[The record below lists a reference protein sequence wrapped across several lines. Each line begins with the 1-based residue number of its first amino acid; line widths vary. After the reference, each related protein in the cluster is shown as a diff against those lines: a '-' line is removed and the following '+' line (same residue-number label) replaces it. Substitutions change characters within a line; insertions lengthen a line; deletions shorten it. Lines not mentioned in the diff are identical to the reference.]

1 MNVCVINTLL
11 PLPHTHRVTR
21 QIGSGHFGTVSI
33 GLWES
38 EVNPQPVEVAIKAVK
53 ACSDLERI
61 KLLQEAAIMGQFAHC
76 NVVRLLGVVT
86 VGEPVSGGTL

>member
-1 MNVCVINTLL
+1 MGI
-11 PLPHTHRVTR
+11 
-21 QIGSGHFGTVSI
+21 
-33 GLWES
+33 WES
-38 EVNPQPVEVAIKAVK
+38 GVDPQPVEVAIKTVK

-86 VGEPVSGGTL
+86 VGDPVSGGTVEIA